1 MRRYSNRQRRKL
13 SLRLKLAAS
22 LVIPVK
28 NTDWLWGHVF
38 AWVIHR
44 MVYSTGMSDYTE
56 EIWLSH
62 TCLYRY

>member
-1 MRRYSNRQRRKL
+1 MRRYLHRQRRKL
-13 SLRLKLAAS
+13 SLRLKFAAS
-22 LVIPVK
+22 LVIQIE
-28 NTDWLWGHVF
+28 NIDWLWEHIF

-44 MVYSTGMSDYTE
+44 MVPTTGMSDYIE